1 MNEDQTL
8 KVLTPERAR
17 QELGLPDPANLATTA
32 QGSAELDKQA
42 AHFVDKLLNY
52 DADAVQAQEER
63 KASVE
68 TMGMELQRKAAHQS
82 EMLKAPIKTLSER
95 GSEGGPVANALIDLK
110 MQVESLDP
118 AKFDFEPGWGS
129 RMLGMLP
136 GVGTPLKKYFSKY
149 ESAQTTIAAIVRS
162 LEQGRDQLQRDN
174 VTLTED
180 QKQMREMTKKLE
192 KAIQLGQTMDAK
204 IQYKLERE
212 IPQTDPKHGFV
223 QEQLLFPLRQRLL
236 DLQQQLAVN
245 QQGVLAVEVI
255 IRNNKEL
262 MRGVDRAL
270 SVTISAL
277 QTAVTVAL
285 SLAHQK
291 IVLDKID
298 AVNKTTSNL
307 ISGTAERL
315 RTQGVAIQKQ
325 ASSTQLDMEA
335 LKGAFANIQGALD
348 DVSSFRKAAL
358 PQMANTV
365 LELDKLT
372 AQTEKAIQD
381 MEKGNRAKPTIQI
394 EVE

>member
-17 QELGLPDPANLATTA
+17 QELGLPDPANLAVSS
-32 QGSAELDKQA
+32 QGTAELDKQA
-42 AHFVDKLLNY
+42 ADFVEKLLNY
-52 DADAVQAQEER
+52 DAEAVQAQEDR

-68 TMGMELQRKAAHQS
+68 TMGLELQRKAAHQS

-149 ESAQTTIAAIVRS
+149 ECAQTTIAAIVRS

-192 KAIQLGQTMDAK
+192 KAIQLGQAMDAK

-212 IPQTDPKHGFV
+212 IPQTDAKHGFV
-223 QEQLLFPLRQRLL
+223 QEQLLFPLRQRIL

-325 ASSTQLDMEA
+325 ASSTQIDMEA
-335 LKGAFANIQGALD
+335 LKSAFTNIQGAIE
-348 DVSSFRKAAL
+348 DVSNFRKAAL

-365 LELDKLT
+365 LELDQLT
-372 AQTEKAIQD
+372 ARTEKAIQE